1 WFIGVIVTVI
11 VRLSDTQPPDGSRE
25 PGDASFDD
33 RHLSAEEVDEKFV
46 RELMD
51 RWGGQTFFLT
61 EKDLE
66 ELETMY
72 LKWRGSQSEKT
83 PLYDK
88 DICCET
94 NNKLQPQCGK
104 MSDVEG
110 KEWFVM
116 CPKIGGKQH
125 VQYAEVGTCVS
136 SGETCSNGFG
146 VCHQEKRLVSLWSRP
161 LTRPFKNKILPRLF
175 PVNGYCSCKSN

>member
-1 WFIGVIVTVI
+1 MKWFIGVIVTVI

-25 PGDASFDD
+25 PGDVERDACQPVAIFHQQETQAQAPSNETEAGNAAQAQAACGDPASASFDD

-125 VQYAEVGTCVS
+125 VQYAEVGTCV
-136 SGETCSNGFG
+136 
-146 VCHQEKRLVSLWSRP
+146 
-161 LTRPFKNKILPRLF
+161 
-175 PVNGYCSCKSN
+175 